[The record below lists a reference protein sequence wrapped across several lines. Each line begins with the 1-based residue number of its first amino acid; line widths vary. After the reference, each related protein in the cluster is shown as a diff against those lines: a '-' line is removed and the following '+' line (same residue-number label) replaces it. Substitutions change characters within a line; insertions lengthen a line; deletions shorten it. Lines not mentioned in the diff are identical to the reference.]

1 MPNCDDIAEIYNG
14 YVDDMYTYA
23 LYLGFR
29 EYDIIDAIQDVFV
42 QLCESGKKMT
52 EITNVKFYLFK
63 SLRNRLI
70 DIYKKENFTI
80 SFNKSTQP
88 DALFTDTQNTPEDRV
103 IKVEELEEIEQKIE
117 EMLSLLSPRQRE
129 IIYLHFI
136 QEQDYKQ
143 VAEIMDIN
151 YDNCRKLVYKA
162 LSTLRNKY
170 GDTMFIIYFI
180 YLIYKLSTTSFP
192 YPSPL
197 LQ

>member
-1 MPNCDDIAEIYNG
+1 MPSCGNIAEIYNN

-23 LYLGFR
+23 IYLGFK

-42 QLCESGKKMT
+42 NLCELNRDIKK
-52 EITNVKFYLFK
+52 ISNIKFYLFK

-70 DIYKKENFTI
+70 DLYKKESFTI
-80 SFNKSTQP
+80 TFNNSTLL
-88 DALFTDTQNTPEDRV
+88 DTLFTDTQNTPESRL
-103 IKVEELEEIEQKIE
+103 IKGEESDEIEKKIE

-136 QEQDYKQ
+136 QEQDYKH

-162 LSTLRNKY
+162 LLTLRNKY
-170 GDTMFIIYFI
+170 DGIIFICKS
-180 YLIYKLSTTSFP
+180 LDLAESSSKCNLH
-192 YPSPL
+192 
-197 LQ
+197 

>member
-1 MPNCDDIAEIYNG
+1 MPSCGNIAEIYNN

-23 LYLGFR
+23 IYLGFK

-42 QLCESGKKMT
+42 NLCELNRDIKK
-52 EITNVKFYLFK
+52 ISNIKFYLFK

-70 DIYKKENFTI
+70 DLYKKESFTI
-80 SFNKSTQP
+80 TFNNSTLL
-88 DALFTDTQNTPEDRV
+88 DTLFTDTQNTPESRL
-103 IKVEELEEIEQKIE
+103 IKGEESDEIEKKIE

-136 QEQDYKQ
+136 QEQDYKH

-162 LSTLRNKY
+162 LLTLRNNVSS
-170 GDTMFIIYFI
+170 G
-180 YLIYKLSTTSFP
+180 
-192 YPSPL
+192 
-197 LQ
+197 

>member
-52 EITNVKFYLFK
+52 EITNIKFYLFK

-80 SFNKSTQP
+80 SFNNSTQP

-143 VAEIMDIN
+143 VAGIMNIN
-151 YDNCRKLVYKA
+151 YDNCRKLVYNVN
-162 LSTLRNKY
+162 LT
-170 GDTMFIIYFI
+170 
-180 YLIYKLSTTSFP
+180 
-192 YPSPL
+192 
-197 LQ
+197 

>member
-1 MPNCDDIAEIYNG
+1 MPSCDYIAEIYNS

-23 LYLGFR
+23 IYLGFR

-42 QLCESGKKMT
+42 QLCERNKNINKISN
-52 EITNVKFYLFK
+52 IKFYLFK

-70 DIYKKENFTI
+70 DIYKKENFII
-80 SFNKSTQP
+80 SFNNSNQFDTS
-88 DALFTDTQNTPEDRV
+88 FSDTQNTPENSL
-103 IKVEELEEIEQKIE
+103 IKGEESDEIEKKIE

-162 LSTLRNKY
+162 LLTLRNKY
-170 GDTMFIIYFI
+170 EGIIFIIYFT
-180 YLIYKLSTTSFP
+180 YLIYELSTAPFP
-192 YPSPL
+192 FPSHL